1 MLKVEKLNV
10 YYDRLHVLKDI
21 SFEVNDGEIFS
32 IIGANGAGKTTLLR
46 SIMGLKDIAEGRI
59 IFKGHDITGL
69 KAYERAALGISLSFE
84 GGRILRTLTVE
95 ENLRLG
101 AYRIEKN
108 EFEEKL
114 QFIYNLFPR
123 LEERKKQV
131 AGSLSGGERQMLSIS
146 RALMTGPE
154 LLMLDEPSFGLAP
167 KIVIEIFDVLKKLNE
182 ETGLTLLLVEQNVK
196 QALKIAHRAMVIEAG
211 YEVTRGTPEDI
222 LKNKEVIEAYLG

>member
-1 MLKVEKLNV
+1 LLKVEKLNV

>member
-1 MLKVEKLNV
+1 MLRVEKLNV

-21 SFEVNDGEIFS
+21 SFEVNEGEIFS

-46 SIMGLKDIAEGRI
+46 SVMGLKDVADGRI
-59 IFKGHDITGL
+59 IFKGKDITRL
-69 KAYERAALGISLSFE
+69 KTHERASLGISLSFE

-101 AYRIEKN
+101 AYRIDKDR
-108 EFEEKL
+108 FEEKL
-114 QFIYNLFPR
+114 RFIYELFPR
-123 LEERKKQV
+123 LEERKKQI

-146 RALMTGPE
+146 RALMTKPE

-167 KIVIEIFDVLKKLNE
+167 KIVIEIFQVLKKLNE
-182 ETGLTLLLVEQNVK
+182 DTGLTLLLVEQNVK

-211 YEVTRGTPEDI
+211 YEVTRGTPEEI
-222 LKNKEVIEAYLG
+222 LSNKEVIEAYLG

>member
-21 SFEVNDGEIFS
+21 SFEVEKGEIFS

-46 SIMGLKDIAEGRI
+46 SIMGLKDVADGRI
-59 IFKGHDITGL
+59 VFKEKDITRL
-69 KAYERAALGISLSFE
+69 KAHERASLGISLSFE

-101 AYRIEKN
+101 AYRIDRER
-108 EFEEKL
+108 FEEKL
-114 QFIYNLFPR
+114 RFIYELFPR
-123 LEERKKQV
+123 LEERKKQI

-146 RALMTGPE
+146 RALMTEPE

-167 KIVIEIFDVLKKLNE
+167 KIVIEIFQVLKKLNE
-182 ETGLTLLLVEQNVK
+182 DTGLTLLLVEQNVK

-211 YEVTRGTPEDI
+211 YEVTRGTPDDI
-222 LKNKEVIEAYLG
+222 MNNREVIEAYLG